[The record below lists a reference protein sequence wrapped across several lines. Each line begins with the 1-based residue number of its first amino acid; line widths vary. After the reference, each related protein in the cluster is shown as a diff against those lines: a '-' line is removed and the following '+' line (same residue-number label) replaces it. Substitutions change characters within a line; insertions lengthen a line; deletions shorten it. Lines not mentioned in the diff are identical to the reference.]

1 MKKRVYLV
9 RFRQEAKLSQTEA
22 AKKLG
27 INRPYYVIIETAK
40 AMPTVELWLKIQKL
54 LSIHDSD
61 MWKVI
66 TCIKEEDSIY
76 GSKKN

>member
-1 MKKRVYLV
+1 MKKRIYLV
-9 RFRQEAKLSQTEA
+9 RFRHEAKLSQLEV

-27 INRPYYVIIETAK
+27 IDRTYYVIIETAK
-40 AMPTVELWLKIQKL
+40 AMPTIELWLKIQKL